1 MAYATMYAFRKP
13 FNAAT
18 YGEYTLW
25 GFQLKSVLLTSQIIG
40 YMLSKFIGIK
50 VISELTNTSRK
61 RLILYLILFAH
72 AALLLFAIVPVP
84 FKFVCLFL
92 NGLPLGLVWG
102 VLFSFVEGRKLT
114 EALAAGIAIGAILS
128 SGLVKS
134 LARYLMDNPYL
145 NVPEFW
151 MPFTVGVLF
160 LPLLLLSIWMLQQ
173 IPEPDPQDI
182 AQKTIRTTL
191 NSKQRNRMF
200 TLFFPG
206 ILAFVLLY
214 VCLTVFRDFRDN
226 YAVEIMEEAGEF
238 QSGIFA
244 KTELFVAFIVLLTT
258 TLVIFIKNNSRAFFL
273 CQWLILLGFL
283 TMVFAGIA
291 LKFDYISF
299 LHFTIISGIGMAMGY
314 VPFQIVLLER
324 FVATFKIRGNVGFLM
339 YLSDSFG
346 YLVSVLL
353 IFSGEFGWWNFNKSQ
368 VIVDIAFYG
377 GIAGA
382 VFSLLGLLYFFVQRK
397 TAKNVSVI

>member
-134 LARYLMDNPYL
+134 LARYLMENPYIK
-145 NVPEFW
+145 VPEFW

-160 LPLLLLSIWMLQQ
+160 LPFLFLSIWMLQQ
-173 IPEPDPQDI
+173 IPEPDPEDI
-182 AQKTIRTTL
+182 ARKTERSALT
-191 NSKQRNRMF
+191 SRQRGRIFIMF
-200 TLFFPG
+200 LPG
-206 ILAFVLLY
+206 ILAFILLY
-214 VCLTVFRDFRDN
+214 LCLTVFRDFRDN
-226 YAVEIMEEAGEF
+226 YAVEIMEGAGEF
-238 QSGIFA
+238 QAGIFA

-258 TLVIFIKNNSRAFFL
+258 SLVIFINNNSRAFFL
-273 CQWLILLGFL
+273 CQWLIFSGFL
-283 TMVFAGIA
+283 TMVLAGIA
-291 LKFDYISF
+291 LKFDAISF
-299 LHFTIISGIGMAMGY
+299 LQFTVISGIGMAMGY

-324 FVATFKIRGNVGFLM
+324 FVAAFSIRGNVGFLM

-346 YLVSVLL
+346 YLASVLL
-353 IFSGEFGWWNFNKSQ
+353 IFSGEFGWWNFEKSQ
-368 VIVDIAFYG
+368 LIVQLAIYG
-377 GIAGA
+377 GMAGM
-382 VFSLLGLLYFFVQRK
+382 VFSLGGLLYFLMRRK
-397 TAKNVSVI
+397 SNNNASII